1 MIYLRTTNF
10 QLARDFFSLLKAK
23 INNSHG
29 IEKVIFREE
38 VIEYKIEEIKYS
50 EWLVE
55 VRGYRNIDLFVKSSL
70 AIYSERDIKE
80 MIQKDE
86 LLLN

>member
-1 MIYLRTTNF
+1 MIYLKTTNF
-10 QLARDFFSLLKAK
+10 ELAKDFFSLLKAK
-23 INNSHG
+23 IDNSHG

-38 VIEYKIEEIKYS
+38 VIEYKIEKVEYS
-50 EWLVE
+50 EWIVE
-55 VRGYRNIDLFVKSSL
+55 VKGYGNIDLLVKSSL
-70 AIYSERDIKE
+70 AIYSEREVKK

>member
-10 QLARDFFSLLKAK
+10 KLARDFFSLLKAK
-23 INNSHG
+23 VNN
-29 IEKVIFREE
+29 EKGIFREE
-38 VIEYKIEEIKYS
+38 IIEYKIEEIKYS
-50 EWLVE
+50 EWIVE
-55 VRGYRNIDLFVKSSL
+55 VKGYENIDLFVKSSL
-70 AIYSERDIKE
+70 AIYSEREVKE